1 MTNYVANQLA
11 TLHTALEGAGWT
23 HASPGVWCLN
33 DWTLRTQYVWG
44 EATLSLSHRESP
56 AWTMREARRYY
67 RGAQPVEWAKT
78 RADKVLRKIFEQGLD
93 NQTEPE

>member
-1 MTNYVANQLA
+1 MTNYVADQLA

-44 EATLSLSHRESP
+44 EATLSLSSKHQ
-56 AWTMREARRYY
+56 AWQSNPRRYY

-93 NQTEPE
+93 NQTESE